1 MPPVLKIKRSAT
13 SGSAPASL
21 SDGELAVNTTDK
33 KLYVGTSGSV
43 VELTGGAGGGITS
56 IGLNVPSIFT
66 SNGTIT
72 TNGSLG
78 FSLNSQTANLIFASP
93 DNSSGTPSFRT
104 LVPKDLAASG
114 TANQYLQINSSGNL
128 VWNTISTSGGAP
140 SGTNGQIQLVVK
152 DGGVFDSLTNFQIL
166 TNSSYFFKNNIIT
179 VPTQDTT
186 YSKINFPFNNI
197 FSENDIVG
205 ISTGGGA
212 TTNYVI
218 RNVTNASFKT
228 YALPTSSGSSIGSL
242 QTLSGSN
249 TSSIQLS
256 PPSNSSTPVFFTG
269 TLVTN
274 SGNDNPSKITVAAGV
289 SNFKVGMQITSGVR
303 PLIIRGIIVD
313 TTQTGSQTYSF
324 AETLSA
330 TTYPVGCYV
339 DVLRSGRSLDS
350 NSNTST
356 YAYSGLLNVDN
367 AYISARPANN
377 TSITLNTYITGTF
390 NTDDTS
396 ASNPTKKTDTTIV
409 VDLVVYPRGSIRPN
423 TFITHIDASTNTLTL
438 NQPQFRGTTTNTTI
452 TGYAAHPERR
462 VFSFGTPLYNTPS
475 EILTNESISL
485 VKQLN
490 DAGRNLEQK
499 ILFKSPEAYTI
510 AVSSWSGVTATLST
524 KNNLL
529 EMSVGDI
536 VLYGT
541 TSSGSTHNVPN
552 ALTFISEI
560 DYNLGK
566 ITLNALNT
574 LPSTTTQLTIRSCK
588 HVKSVI
594 EHRAFPFDSYNSTY
608 RFTSSNI
615 TKFAHGQNTN
625 QGYLDYATSNN
636 SYERNIWDGQKG
648 SGNNLGSIND
658 MGLYICSDTSIKI
671 GMSSLAR
678 GANTDNKSIKEPV
691 DTLTSHI
698 TIEPTRVSSDEVYN
712 GIYVKN
718 LTVTNKNSFDNS
730 SYLYLLGCRSSTPR
744 KNDGYN
750 YLTWYRIATTSI
762 STLVGGAGTAI
773 NPKENIGEFGIEP
786 QLEISLADEVPI
798 NTSVTVPLIKGT
810 AGGDLNITTESPDSN
825 IVLSIPQSNTDVV
838 LSTGSIYITSG
849 LDGGDIYVQS
859 AEDVYLTSQN
869 VRVSGNLI
877 VDGYIQSGTGFQGD
891 NTDAEEPITG
901 LVMDG
906 GTF

>member
-56 IGLNVPSIFT
+56 IGLNVPSSIFT

-72 TNGSLG
+72 SNGSLG
-78 FSLNSQTANLIFASP
+78 FSLNNQNANLIFASP
-93 DNSSGTPSFRT
+93 DNTSGAPSFRT

-179 VPTQDTT
+179 VPTQNTT

-218 RNVTNASFKT
+218 RNVTNTSFKT
-228 YALPTSSGSSIGSL
+228 YALPTSSGSAIGSL
-242 QTLSGSN
+242 ETLSGSN

-256 PPSNSSTPVFFTG
+256 PPSNSTTPLFFTG
-269 TLVTN
+269 TLKTPA
-274 SGNDNPSKITVAAGV
+274 GTAPSTITVATAIVG
-289 SNFKVGMQITSGVR
+289 NFKVGMQITSGVR
-303 PLIIRGIIVD
+303 PVIIRGCIVD
-313 TTQTGSQTYSF
+313 TTSQNSVSLYDSIPTTTGIL
-324 AETLSA
+324 AN
-330 TTYPVGCYV
+330 CYV
-339 DVLRSGRSLDS
+339 DVLKNEL
-350 NSNTST
+350 ST
-356 YAYSGLLNVDN
+356 DAS
-367 AYISARPANN
+367 ANN
-377 TSITLNTYITGTF
+377 AQTNAITCVFASPNTYISSANTTTRIVTFNQNILGRF
-390 NTDDTS
+390 NTDTTSGSGVILKKSDTE
-396 ASNPTKKTDTTIV
+396 TTMDIV
-409 VDLVVYPRGSIRPN
+409 VYQKGAMRSN
-423 TFITHIDASTNTLTL
+423 TYITHIDAATGILTL
-438 NQPQFRGTTTNTTI
+438 NQRQHNATDTAGVTL
-452 TGYAAHPERR
+452 TGYATFPERN
-462 VFSFGTPLYNTPS
+462 VFSFGTPLYKTTS
-475 EILTNESISL
+475 EIITNESICL
-485 VKQLN
+485 IKQIN
-490 DAGRNLEQK
+490 DANRNLEQK
-499 ILFKSPEAYTI
+499 ILFKAPEAYTI
-510 AVSSWSGVTATLST
+510 SVSAISTATVTLSV
-524 KNNLL
+524 KNNLI
-529 EMSVGDI
+529 EMCVGDI
-536 VLYGT
+536 ILYGT
-541 TSSGSTHNVPN
+541 STSGTTQ
-552 ALTFISEI
+552 LTPTTLTYIKSI
-560 DYNLGK
+560 NYNNGT
-566 ITLNALNT
+566 ITLNSATELT
-574 LPSTTTQLTIRSCK
+574 GATQLTIRSSRY
-588 HVKSVI
+588 VKSVI
-594 EHRAFPFDSYNSTY
+594 EHRSFPYDSYNPTN
-608 RFTSSNI
+608 RFNHSNI
-615 TKFAHGQNTN
+615 IKYARDTG
-625 QGYLDYATSNN
+625 GSGSLDYDLSSV
-636 SYERNIWDGQKG
+636 SYEKTLFDVQKG

-671 GMSSLAR
+671 GISAISR
-678 GANTDNKSIKEPV
+678 GANVDNKSIKEPI
-691 DTLTSHI
+691 DSILPHI
-698 TIEPTRVSSDEVYN
+698 SIEPLKYTSDYYN
-712 GIYVKN
+712 GIYFKN
-718 LTVTNKNSFDNS
+718 VPVNNDPLDNS
-730 SYLYLLGCRSSTPR
+730 NYFYVMGCKSATPR
-744 KNDGYN
+744 KNDGAN
-750 YLTWYRIATTSI
+750 FLTWYRLSATSI
-762 STLVGGAGTAI
+762 SSLIGGPGTTV
-773 NPKENIGEFGIEP
+773 NPKEEINEITGLPE
-786 QLEISLADEVPI
+786 LVISLADEVPI
-798 NTSVTVPLIKGT
+798 NTSLTVPLIKGT

-838 LSTGSIYITSG
+838 LSTGNVYITSG
-849 LDGGDIYVQS
+849 LDAGDVYVQS